1 MEQKR
6 TSIKSLFT
14 RELIA
19 ILIVSGAATGAQA
32 LLTPVLPLY
41 MRDVGLSDQ
50 NIGLAFSVMMVG
62 IAISEVF
69 WGWAVD
75 RINLKIVLFLGA
87 VAYGIMILVLLLP
100 KTLVPFL
107 VVMVI
112 YGVSRSPLF
121 IVGRWY
127 MGVNAPDDIKAQAF
141 GIMNLTFSVPNIVA
155 GFASGFIAEA
165 WGFRNAILFSATVP
179 LLVGILLLVVSRWL
193 HFKRP
198 EPDQAASE
206 NGESRPT
213 SVDGNARLITLYL
226 GAFGVIM
233 FIALG
238 VSMTYLPLFASD
250 VVHLSPSQIGILFGV
265 QGIIQTLLIL
275 PLGRMADKVGKRVF
289 IPIGMVIVTLS
300 MFAVLCHG
308 RKHVF
313 PLSFSHPLRK
323 SPCHMDRNRDGDL
336 RPSRGCRM
344 DDRTRG
350 WRLAAELLESRC
362 AVYLWRHRRITGYTA
377 LLRREEIYTC
387 HAGSEGE
394 VIFNANISIPP
405 CHCERSEAN
414 PGRTFPIR
422 V

>member
-300 MFAVLCHG
+300 MFAVAISRDFTMLLIS
-308 RKHVF
+308 VF
-313 PLSFSHPLRK
+313 LFAMGASMYFPSVSAILSERVPVTWIGTA
-323 SPCHMDRNRDGDL
+323 MGIY
-336 RPSRGCRM
+336 G
-344 DDRTRG
+344 
-350 WRLAAELLESRC
+350 LLEDVGWMIGP
-362 AVYLWRHRRITGYTA
+362 AVGGLLLNYWNLDAPFIFGGIAA
-377 LLRREEIYTC
+377 LL
-387 HAGSEGE
+387 G
-394 VIFNANISIPP
+394 IPLYFVGKKYIP
-405 CHCERSEAN
+405 AMQGAKVR
-414 PGRTFPIR
+414 
-422 V
+422 